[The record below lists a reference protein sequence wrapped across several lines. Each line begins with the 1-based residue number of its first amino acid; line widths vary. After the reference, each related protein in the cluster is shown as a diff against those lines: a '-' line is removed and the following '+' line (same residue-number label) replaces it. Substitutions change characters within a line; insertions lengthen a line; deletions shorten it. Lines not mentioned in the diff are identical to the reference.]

1 MTKVVVAAVSLGAI
15 AWVIPGVI
23 QTLLSEDVPWD
34 AFWGV
39 TSPGL
44 LISRVV
50 AAAAAAS
57 LPFLAARRSRSQQA
71 DVPSVPAHTQR
82 WKTAA
87 DRIETGLL
95 LVEVVADERGGP
107 LDAVL
112 VDANPYVLRLLGIS
126 RDELA
131 EMPLS
136 RLFPPGSRERISES
150 LRRALETEK
159 PVELEDFGSAR
170 LGEECVLNAVAFSLD
185 PNHLL
190 VHVSDISEIRR
201 ADLALRESE
210 QRFRSLFHESR
221 DGVYS
226 VTRDGHFIEINQAGL
241 DMLEATREDL
251 VGRTSDSFYADPAE
265 RRRFQTEIEQSGSVK
280 DFEVTLRSRNGRLV
294 HCLLTSTVLRN
305 RQGEMIGYQGIMHD
319 VTARKKAERA
329 LQESE
334 RRFRAT
340 FEQAAVGIAH
350 VAADGRLLSANQ
362 KLCTMLGYD
371 REELLQLRLQD
382 LSSPET
388 SDEERAWQCDLLE
401 GRISTFSREKELARR
416 DGSTIWVTQTV
427 SALRKTGGEIE
438 YFIYVLA
445 EITEQKR
452 LEEQY
457 RQSQKMEALGRLA
470 GGVAHDFNNLLT
482 GLMGY
487 SELALHE
494 LPEDS
499 TAAGYLREVLG
510 LGKKARD
517 LTGHLLNFSRPQ
529 SQRLVSVDFNQLI
542 REDVRMLQRTLG
554 ENIELVF
561 EPAENLFPVQ
571 MDPGQLQQVLL
582 NLAINARDAMP
593 AGGRLTIRTFMSTS
607 GTETLAFHQRGHP
620 QPTVCISV
628 SDTGLG
634 MDKETMERIFEPFFT
649 TKAAGIGTGLGLAM
663 VHGIVTKHG
672 GRISVVSSPGNGST
686 FTLLFPP
693 AASRPAAVVPSTA
706 PLSPLEPCGGN
717 ETILLVEDEPAVRAL
732 IERVLGRLGYQVLS
746 AGNPAEAQALFQ
758 RQREEIALLL
768 TDVMMPGQT
777 GVELARDL
785 RQTKPGLKV
794 VFISGYMHRED
805 LAKAVLGSG
814 SPFVQKPFQP
824 SELARQLREVLDQS

>member
-1 MTKVVVAAVSLGAI
+1 MTKVVFAALSLGFVAWVTPGLIETLLGEDVPQASFWGTSSQGLLVSRLVAAV
-15 AWVIPGVI
+15 
-23 QTLLSEDVPWD
+23 T
-34 AFWGV
+34 
-39 TSPGL
+39 
-44 LISRVV
+44 
-50 AAAAAAS
+50 AAS
-57 LPFLAARRSRSQQA
+57 LPLLAARRRRGENSSKLPLLSA
-71 DVPSVPAHTQR
+71 QR
-82 WKTAA
+82 WRKAA
-87 DRIETGLL
+87 DRVETGLL
-95 LVEVVADERGGP
+95 LVEATADERGGP
-107 LDAVL
+107 LDGRL
-112 VDANPYVLRLLGIS
+112 VEANSHALRLLGIT
-126 RDELA
+126 RDDLA
-131 EMPLS
+131 NMAFS
-136 RLFPPGSRERISES
+136 QLFPSGRRERISES

-159 PVELEDFGSAR
+159 PVQLEDFGSAR
-170 LGEECVLNAVAFSLD
+170 LLDDRVLNAVAYSLD
-185 PNHLL
+185 PNHLV
-190 VHVSDISEIRR
+190 VHVSDVSEIRR

-210 QRFRSLFHESR
+210 ERFRALFHESR

-226 VTRDGHFIEINQAGL
+226 VTRDGHFIEINQVGL
-241 DMLEATREDL
+241 DMLEASREDL
-251 VGRTSDSFYADPAE
+251 AGRTSDSFYADPAE
-265 RRRFQTEIEQSGSVK
+265 RRRFQAEIEQSGSVK

-294 HCLLTSTVLRN
+294 HCLLTSTILRN
-305 RQGEMIGYQGIMHD
+305 RQGETIGYQGIMHD
-319 VTARKKAERA
+319 ITARKEAERA

-371 REELLQLRLQD
+371 REDLLQHRLQD
-382 LSSPET
+382 LSSPDT
-388 SDEERAWQCDLLE
+388 SDEEQAWQCDLLE
-401 GRISTFSREKELARR
+401 GHISTFSREKELARR

-427 SALRKTGGEIE
+427 SALRKASGEIE

-445 EITEQKR
+445 DITEQKR

-494 LPEDS
+494 LAEDS
-499 TAAGYLREVLG
+499 AAAGYLREVLG

-517 LTGHLLNFSRPQ
+517 LTGHLLSFSRPQ
-529 SQRLVSVDFNQLI
+529 SQRLVSVNVTQLI

-561 EPAENLFPVQ
+561 EPAESLFPVQ
-571 MDPGQLQQVLL
+571 VDPGQLQQVLL

-593 AGGRLTIRTFMSTS
+593 TGGRLTIRTFESTS
-607 GTETLAFHQRGHP
+607 GAEALAFRQRGHLEP
-620 QPTVCISV
+620 AVCISV
-628 SDTGLG
+628 SDTGHG

-672 GRISVVSSPGNGST
+672 GKISVVSSPGNGST
-686 FTLLFPP
+686 FTLSFPR
-693 AASRPAAVVPSTA
+693 ASRLVATAPSTLPFPA
-706 PLSPLEPCGGN
+706 EPCGGN

-732 IERVLGRLGYQVLS
+732 IERVLGRLGYRVLS
-746 AGNPAEAQALFQ
+746 AGNPAEAQAIFQ
-758 RQREEIALLL
+758 KQRDEIALLL

-777 GVELARDL
+777 GVELASNL
-785 RQTKPGLKV
+785 RQTSPGLKV

-814 SPFVQKPFQP
+814 TPFVQKPFQP
-824 SELARQLREVLDQS
+824 SELAAKLREVLDQS